1 MYEKKPKEFH
11 LQPFFVGLHVKELHI
26 LGHDNFI
33 LTFHTLWIK
42 PNVHHYKLE
51 SVHPKVWL
59 YHNSY
64 SLNLKWHS
72 YFFSLSFGV
81 FFR

>member
-26 LGHDNFI
+26 LGHDNSI

-64 SLNLKWHS
+64 SLKNLKWHL
-72 YFFSLSFGV
+72 YFFSLSFG